1 MIYQGVCFVK
11 NKLVVVLVLL
21 AFFLCAP
28 AFLSNYWL
36 FILAEVFI
44 MALYATSFN
53 LLLGSTGL
61 LSFGH
66 GAYFAVGAYA
76 TALVLKS
83 TSAPLFISLAA
94 GVMAAFVF
102 AAVFGF
108 LCVRLT
114 EIYFAMLTLSF
125 SQLVYFIAFQW
136 RDVTGGDDGLPGI
149 IRPPIDIFGT
159 SIDLNNPMNFY
170 FFCLG
175 VVALSLWI
183 LRRIVNSPLGYM
195 FQAIRDNS
203 IRGEFTGIP
212 VNRYRLISF
221 VIAGIFGGLSGSVY
235 ALWAGFVSPEIAHF
249 GKSGEAVFMTL
260 IGGIHTFFG
269 PSVGAAIY
277 TFLHTY
283 IASKTEHWLL
293 YFGIILLVIVLML
306 PEGVLGRIKRIRVKP

>member
-1 MIYQGVCFVK
+1 MK
-11 NKLVVVLVLL
+11 NNLIFFLILLVL
-21 AFFLCAP
+21 FLCAP
-28 AFLSNYWL
+28 AFLSDYWL

-53 LLLGSTGL
+53 LLLGYTGL

-83 TSAPLFISLAA
+83 TSAPLLVSLAA
-94 GVMAAFVF
+94 GAMTAFIF
-102 AAVFGF
+102 SFIFGF

-149 IRPPIDIFGT
+149 IRPPIDIFGIT
-159 SIDLNNPMNFY
+159 IALNNAVTFY
-170 FFCLG
+170 FFCLAI
-175 VVALSLWI
+175 VAISLWI

-195 FQAIRDNS
+195 FQAIRENS
-203 IRGEFTGIP
+203 KRGEFTGIP
-212 VNRYRLISF
+212 VTRYRLVSF

-269 PSVGAAIY
+269 PAVGAAIY

-293 YFGIILLVIVLML
+293 YFGVILLTIVLML
-306 PEGVLGRIKRIRVKP
+306 PEGVLGRINKIRGKT

>member
-1 MIYQGVCFVK
+1 LK
-11 NKLVVVLVLL
+11 DKLIFFLIVLVL
-21 AFFLCAP
+21 FLCAP
-28 AFLSNYWL
+28 AFLSDYWL
-36 FILAEVFI
+36 FVLAEVFI

-76 TALVLKS
+76 TALVLKT
-83 TSAPLFISLAA
+83 TSASLFIGLAA
-94 GVMAAFVF
+94 GVLTAFIF
-102 AAVFGF
+102 AVVFGF

-149 IRPPIDIFGT
+149 IRPAIDIFGIT
-159 SIDLNNPMNFY
+159 IGLSKPLNFY

-175 VVALSLWI
+175 IVVLSLWI

-195 FQAIRDNS
+195 FQAIRENS
-203 IRGEFTGIP
+203 KRGEFTGIA
-212 VNRYRLISF
+212 VNSYRLVSF
-221 VIAGIFGGLSGSVY
+221 VIAGIFGGLSGSIY

-269 PSVGAAIY
+269 PAVGAAIY

-293 YFGIILLVIVLML
+293 YFGIILLIIVLML
-306 PEGVLGRIKRIRVKP
+306 PEGVLGRINKIRGQS

>member
-1 MIYQGVCFVK
+1 VK
-11 NKLVVVLVLL
+11 NNLIFFFILLVL
-21 AFFLCAP
+21 FLCAP

-53 LLLGSTGL
+53 LLLGYTGL

-83 TSAPLFISLAA
+83 TSAPLFVSLAA
-94 GVMAAFVF
+94 GVLAAFVF
-102 AAVFGF
+102 SFVFGF

-136 RDVTGGDDGLPGI
+136 RDVTGGDDGMPGI
-149 IRPPIDIFGT
+149 MRPPIDIFGMT
-159 SIDLNNPMNFY
+159 IALNNAVTFY
-170 FFCLG
+170 FFCLAI
-175 VVALSLWI
+175 VAISLWV

-195 FQAIRDNS
+195 LQAIRENS
-203 IRGEFTGIP
+203 KRGEFTGIP

-269 PSVGAAIY
+269 PAVGAAIY

-293 YFGIILLVIVLML
+293 YFGVILLTIVLML
-306 PEGVLGRIKRIRVKP
+306 PEGVLGRINKIRGKA